1 MLVAES
7 LANRFLDI
15 TFLVVQSLTTFP
27 HLSPAAATSF
37 SPPGC
42 KATEKILSGTT
53 WDLGWVLA
61 QEILHLQIT
70 LATLSELMERLERS
84 PLPEEEVVRTGSVAR
99 DARKVEELDAPHS
112 CRERGCSGI
121 SQPSLSPFAICR
133 PRLEGDLVEALGV
146 SFGRLFGLWIFLG
159 LTSTES
165 TPGLYL
171 YRIMLT
177 IV

>member
-1 MLVAES
+1 MLVVES
-7 LANRFLDI
+7 LANRFLEI
-15 TFLVVQSLTTFP
+15 TFLVVESLTTFP

-53 WDLGWVLA
+53 WDLGGFFSVRS
-61 QEILHLQIT
+61 ILQTIT
-70 LATLSELMERLERS
+70 LATRSELMESLERS
-84 PLPEEEVVRTGSVAR
+84 PLAEEEVVRTGSAAR
-99 DARKVEELDAPHS
+99 EVRKVEELDAPHS
-112 CRERGCSGI
+112 SRERGCSGI

-133 PRLEGDLVEALGV
+133 PRLEGDFVGARGV

-171 YRIMLT
+171 
-177 IV
+177 